1 MMNIRLPRRP
11 LLAVPSFPPS
21 LLVTSSPRSAR
32 GKGLPRGSLHSWVYR
47 EAART
52 DGQGRGGNG
61 KQHEEKSQKE
71 KREREREKIEQRLR
85 QPLVPISMCVYQL

>member
-21 LLVTSSPRSAR
+21 HLVTSSPRSAR

-71 KREREREKIEQRLR
+71 KKKKKKKKKVQRLR
-85 QPLVPISMCVYQL
+85 QPLVPKTKSENQL